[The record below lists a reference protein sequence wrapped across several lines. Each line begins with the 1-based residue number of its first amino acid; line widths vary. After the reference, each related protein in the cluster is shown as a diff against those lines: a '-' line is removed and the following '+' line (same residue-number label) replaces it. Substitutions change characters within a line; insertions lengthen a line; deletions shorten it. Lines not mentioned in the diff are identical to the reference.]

1 MQEFIIVARD
11 LANGLDALATVQKL
25 VSAPVP
31 GAIPVGT
38 QHPSK
43 DAVRTYTLALMVE
56 VAEWVQTLDYK
67 PWKNSDLQSDLRE
80 SKERVADEFADI
92 LAFLGILVVY
102 MEQFG
107 INTEDIAAA
116 YAAKSAEN
124 VRRITRNLGNGPD
137 NTD

>member
-1 MQEFIIVARD
+1 MNEPYTAARD
-11 LANGLDALATVQKL
+11 IANGLDALVKMQRL

-67 PWKNSDLQSDLRE
+67 AWHPGSVAELRE
-80 SKERVADEFADI
+80 SKERVTDEWADV
-92 LAFLGILVVY
+92 LAFIGILLVQMEQLGI
-102 MEQFG
+102 E
-107 INTEDIAAA
+107 TEDLAEA
-116 YAAKSAEN
+116 YVRKSAVNIE
-124 VRRITRNLGNGPD
+124 RITKHFGHE
-137 NTD
+137 